1 MTNTYKKPVAL
12 TPDTVVIAALAE
24 QMDDSRFGCW
34 KYELAGERFAKVPY
48 GLTGRLSSASP
59 TQWLS
64 FPEALRLF
72 ESGGFDGMALLVTGS
87 EITAVDLDHCL
98 TAAGGLKPDTPEAV
112 KAAVAVLQADG
123 AYIEVSP
130 SGTGLRALVR
140 GARPPGFREKN
151 AAIGAELYDGST
163 KGRYVTVTGQ
173 AWQGAPVRIID
184 SGDTAVCLTELFGLT
199 AAESTGRVEGPGQ
212 GQVRKL
218 KALSD
223 DEIAAKVKQ
232 GGGRG
237 LGARLFAGNLD
248 HHAGDH
254 SAADLALAVLIARWT
269 DDPAQ
274 VERVFSLSALA
285 SRAKWTDRTDYR
297 RRTIAEALQRV
308 RAETAAK
315 DAPKRAAEAK
325 VAESLAT
332 GNSHLADWLASV
344 GGKVPKTVAGV
355 AKLLRLD
362 SRVMGLLGYDTFA
375 ESPVKFRSMRAA
387 LGDSVPVD
395 EAPTAGQFWTDLDSL
410 SLLAWLDACWGVS
423 LRKSELD
430 EAVTLASLYFRTNS
444 VTDVLDGLV
453 WDGVPRLDTFL
464 TEYLGADESEESA
477 ELLRT
482 YGRKW
487 LISACA
493 RAYSPGCK
501 ADHVLVAVGGEE
513 VGKSTSIKILA
524 EAIAPR
530 AFRENIPPIATGD
543 KEAVTALLGGWILEL
558 SELAS
563 FTKGESEA
571 VKSFI
576 TRREDN
582 IRLSYDRRT
591 KQLPRRCVFYGTS
604 NDPQFCIDRSGGR
617 RYWAF
622 RVTKPINVRR
632 IERDARLIW
641 AEAVSAYK
649 SGESW
654 WIEEARVK
662 RMAQKSQRG
671 RMKSD
676 GFDELIADKLL
687 EPVIYGLSRAD
698 ACQWRMQS
706 LDVHRLLGFP
716 DGDIQRNGRRLHEGM
731 ERLGFTPTKAKGASI
746 WKISDW
752 LLEELSLSE

>member
-1 MTNTYKKPVAL
+1 MTTTYKKPVAL
-12 TPDTVVIAALAE
+12 TPDTGVIAALSE
-24 QMDDSRFGCW
+24 QVPDSRWGVW
-34 KYELAGERFAKVPY
+34 RYQEANGRLAKVPY
-48 GLTGRLSSASP
+48 SASGKRLSTAEP
-59 TQWLS
+59 ARWGT
-64 FPEALRLF
+64 FDDARTAYET
-72 ESGGFDGMALLVTGS
+72 GGPDGLALLVTS
-87 EITAVDLDHCL
+87 SDLLAVDIDGCL
-98 TAAGGLKPDTPEAV
+98 ADDWQLKAETPQPVREAVEVLRAAG
-112 KAAVAVLQADG
+112 
-123 AYIEVSP
+123 AYVEISP
-130 SGTGLRALVR
+130 SGSGLRALLR
-140 GARPPGFREKN
+140 GTKPPLTREKN
-151 AAIGAELYDGST
+151 AALKAELYDGRT
-163 KGRYVTVTGQ
+163 NGRYVTVTGRV
-173 AWQGAPVRIID
+173 WGGAPVRIID
-184 SGDTAVCLTELFGLT
+184 GGDTAVCLAELLGLT
-199 AAESTGRVEGPGQ
+199 PADSAGRVEGP

-248 HHAGDH
+248 DYAGDH
-254 SAADLALAVLIARWT
+254 SAADLALAVLVARWT

-285 SRAKWTDRTDYR
+285 SRAKWTDRADYR
-297 RRTIAEALQRV
+297 QRTVAQALESVRTEA
-308 RAETAAK
+308 AAK

-325 VAESLAT
+325 VAESLAD
-332 GNSHLADWLASV
+332 GNSHLSDWLAEH

-362 SRVMGLLGYDTFA
+362 SRVMGLLGYDSFA
-375 ESPVKFRSMRAA
+375 ESPVKFRAMRAA
-387 LGDSVPVD
+387 LGESVPLDD
-395 EAPTAGQFWTDLDSL
+395 EPTAGQFWTDLDSL
-410 SLLAWLDACWGVS
+410 GLLAWLDACWGISV
-423 LRKSELD
+423 RKSELD

-444 VTDVLDGLV
+444 VTNVLDGLV

-464 TEYLGADESEESA
+464 TEYLGADEAEEDA
-477 ELLRT
+477 ELLRN

-487 LISACA
+487 LISAVA
-493 RAYSPGCK
+493 RAYEPGCK

-513 VGKSTSIKILA
+513 VGKSTSVKVLA

-530 AFRENIPPIATGD
+530 AFRENIPPISTGD

-582 IRLSYDRRT
+582 IRLAYDRRT
-591 KQLPRRCVFYGTS
+591 KQLPRRCVFFGTS
-604 NDPQFCIDRSGGR
+604 NDPQFVIDRSGGR

-641 AEAVSAYK
+641 AEAVSAYR

-662 RMAQKSQRG
+662 RMAQKAQRR

-676 GFDELIADKLL
+676 GYDELIVDKLM
-687 EPVIYGLSRAD
+687 EPVIYGLSREA
-698 ACQWRMQS
+698 AGQWRMQS
-706 LDVHRLLGFP
+706 LDIHRLLGFP
-716 DGDIQRNGRRLHEGM
+716 DGEIQRNGRRLHEGM
-731 ERLGFTPTKAKGASI
+731 ERLGFTSMKSKGASV

-752 LLEELSLSE
+752 LLEDLALSN